1 MRIMAIDYGDRH
13 TGIAL
18 SDLTGTIAGE
28 AFVIDDWN
36 TERLAARIAE
46 EAKRREVDTIVLGY
60 PLNMDGT
67 AGPRAEKSMELR
79 DMLLSLTGLEPVMW
93 DERRTTVDAH
103 RIISENGRHGKR
115 RKQIVDA
122 VAATLILEGYLN
134 RARGIL

>member
-67 AGPRAEKSMELR
+67 AGPRAEMSMELR